1 MCSSDLKEDS
11 PIQSIDDLANAE
23 MIGCQAGTT
32 GYIYCSDTPENGG
45 YGEDHVTAY
54 DTGALAV
61 MALANGQIDA
71 VVIDNEPA
79 KAFVA
84 ANEGLKILDTEF
96 AVEDYAI
103 GVAKGNTT
111 LLDAINNAMKELKA
125 DGTFQKI
132 VDKYITAE
140 AE

>member
-1 MCSSDLKEDS
+1 MLFRS
-11 PIQSIDDLANAE
+11 QSIDDLDSAA
-23 MIGCQAGTT
+23 MIGTQKATT

-45 YGEDHVTAY
+45 YGEDHVIAF

-61 MALANGQIDA
+61 MALVNGQVDC

-79 KAFVA
+79 KSYVA
-84 ANEGLKILDTEF
+84 ENPGLEILDTEF

-103 GVAKGNTT
+103 GFAKGN
-111 LLDAINNAMKELKA
+111 DALKDAVNAAMKELKD

-140 AE
+140 